1 MLTRKHE
8 ASCMRCVV
16 GLARISAR
24 KWSIILGFAVL
35 RGRVYEE
42 PLKQW
47 EWLLG
52 VVLQIWV
59 FQYFL
64 SIT

>member
-1 MLTRKHE
+1 
-8 ASCMRCVV
+8 MRCVV
-16 GLARISAR
+16 SLARISAR

-52 VVLQIWV
+52 VVL
-59 FQYFL
+59 YS
-64 SIT
+64 SIFFFYHLMQFGSFMTCL